1 MDDILSAS
9 EGFEVPLAF
18 LTSLGIGLLLG
29 LQRQRTPSAKAGLRT
44 FALVAVLGTV
54 AGLIADITAEAWVI
68 SAGLVL
74 VGVMIIAAYRHD
86 DPLAS
91 APSPARGEEG
101 AETPRE
107 GAEADSGTT
116 TVVAV
121 LLCYGLGV
129 MVWYGQSQ
137 LAAAIAIVATAL
149 LQFKAELHGLTERLS
164 RHDVTS
170 ILQFGVLSFI
180 VLPLLPDEGYGPY
193 GALNPYHIWLMVVL
207 VSGISLAGYLALR
220 LLGGRQSMLLVGL
233 SGGLVSSTAT
243 TLVFARQARQ
253 QPGLADLSGAI
264 IAVSSL
270 MVLVRLMVVC
280 AVVAPAA
287 IGIVLALF
295 GGALLVGVAPLAWR
309 LRAPVGRTGFKVPDL
324 GNPAQLHIAIGF
336 GVLFAIVLLG
346 AAWLS
351 QRIGSEGLYALA
363 LASGPIDMDAITLST
378 LRLFADGRITAQV
391 AATAIGL
398 AYLAATAFKV
408 VIVAVAGDRRLFKSW
423 GAVLAAPAAAV
434 AVGLALLA

>member
-1 MDDILSAS
+1 MVDDILSAS
-9 EGFEVPLAF
+9 EGFELPLVF

-54 AGLIADITAEAWVI
+54 AGLIADITAETWVI

-74 VGVMIIAAYRHD
+74 SGLMIIAAYRHD
-86 DPLAS
+86 D
-91 APSPARGEEG
+91 EG
-101 AETPRE
+101 P
-107 GAEADSGTT
+107 EADSGTT

-149 LQFKAELHGLTERLS
+149 LQFKAELHGLSERLS
-164 RHDVTS
+164 RQDVAS

-180 VLPLLPDEGYGPY
+180 ILPLLPNEGYGPY

-220 LLGGRQSMLLVGL
+220 LLGGRESMLLVGI

-280 AVVAPAA
+280 AVVAPGVIAHT
-287 IGIVLALF
+287 LPLF
-295 GGALLVGVAPLAWR
+295 GGALLLGAAPVAWR
-309 LRAPVGRTGFKVPDL
+309 MRSPAGRAELSVPDL
-324 GNPAQLHIAIGF
+324 GNPAQLRIALGF
-336 GVLFAIVLLG
+336 GA
-346 AAWLS
+346 
-351 QRIGSEGLYALA
+351 LYALVLTGSAWMSDLAGTGGLYGLA
-363 LASGPIDMDAITLST
+363 LVSGLVDIDAITLSS
-378 LRLFADGRITAQV
+378 LGLFRDGRIAVVV

-398 AYLAATAFKV
+398 AYLAATAFKL
-408 VIVAVAGDRRLFKSW
+408 VIVAVVADPRVLKRW
-423 GAVLAAPAAAV
+423 GAVLATPAAAV
-434 AVGLALLA
+434 AAGLLLLG

>member
-9 EGFEVPLAF
+9 EGFEIPLAF

-44 FALVAVLGTV
+44 FALVAVLGSV
-54 AGLIADITAEAWVI
+54 AGLVAEITAESWVI
-68 SAGLVL
+68 SSGLVL
-74 VGVMIIAAYRHD
+74 VGLMIIAAYHQN
-86 DPLAS
+86 
-91 APSPARGEEG
+91 EEG
-101 AETPRE
+101 P
-107 GAEADSGTT
+107 EADSGTT

-149 LQFKAELHGLTERLS
+149 LQFKAELHGLSERLS
-164 RHDVTS
+164 RHDVAS

-180 VLPLLPDEGYGPY
+180 ILPLLPNERYGPY

-220 LLGGRQSMLLVGL
+220 LLGGRQSTVLVGL

-243 TLVFARQARQ
+243 TLVFSRQARV
-253 QPGLADLSGAI
+253 QPGLADVSGAI

-280 AVVAPAA
+280 SVVAPAA
-287 IGIVLALF
+287 VTMLLPLF
-295 GGALLVGVAPLAWR
+295 GGALLIGAVPVAWR
-309 LRAPVGRTGFKVPDL
+309 LRMPAGGAEFAALDL
-324 GNPAQLHIAIGF
+324 GNPAQLRVALGF
-336 GVLFAIVLLG
+336 GALYAAVLAG
-346 AAWLS
+346 SAWM
-351 QRIGSEGLYALA
+351 SEQAGTGGLYGLA
-363 LASGPIDMDAITLST
+363 LASGLVDIDAITLSS
-378 LRLFADGRITAQV
+378 LGLFTEGRITVTV

-398 AYLAATAFKV
+398 AYLASTAFKLA
-408 VIVAVAGDRRLFKSW
+408 IVGVAGDRRMLKRW
-423 GAVLAAPAAAV
+423 GAVLAVPAAAV
-434 AVGLALLA
+434 AAGLLLLA

>member
-1 MDDILSAS
+1 
-9 EGFEVPLAF
+9 
-18 LTSLGIGLLLG
+18 
-29 LQRQRTPSAKAGLRT
+29 
-44 FALVAVLGTV
+44 
-54 AGLIADITAEAWVI
+54 VI

-74 VGVMIIAAYRHD
+74 VGLMIIAAYRQD
-86 DPLAS
+86 D
-91 APSPARGEEG
+91 EG
-101 AETPRE
+101 P
-107 GAEADSGTT
+107 EADSGTT

-164 RHDVTS
+164 RQDLTS

-180 VLPLLPDEGYGPY
+180 ILPLLPDEGYGPY

-220 LLGGRQSMLLVGL
+220 LLGGRQSMLLVGV

-253 QPGLADLSGAI
+253 QPGLADLGGAI

-280 AVVAPAA
+280 AVVAPGAVAAA
-287 IGIVLALF
+287 IPLF
-295 GGALLVGVAPLAWR
+295 GGALLLGAAPVAWR
-309 LRAPVGRTGFKVPDL
+309 LRAPLDRPGFKLPEL
-324 GNPAQLHIAIGF
+324 GNPAQLRIALGF
-336 GVLFAIVLLG
+336 GALYAIVLTG
-346 AAWLS
+346 AAWIS
-351 QRIGSEGLYALA
+351 AQAGSGGLYGLA
-363 LASGPIDMDAITLST
+363 LASGLVDIDAITLSSLGL
-378 LRLFADGRITAQV
+378 LRNGRIGVVV
-391 AATAIGL
+391 AVTAIGL
-398 AYLAATAFKV
+398 AYLAATGFKLLV
-408 VIVAVAGDRRLFKSW
+408 VAVAGDRRMLKRW
-423 GAVLAAPAAAV
+423 GGVLAVPAVAV
-434 AVGLALLA
+434 AVGLLLLV

>member
-9 EGFEVPLAF
+9 EGFEIPLVF

-54 AGLIADITAEAWVI
+54 AGLIADITAESWVI
-68 SAGLVL
+68 AAGLVL
-74 VGVMIIAAYRHD
+74 VGAMIIAAYRQ
-86 DPLAS
+86 
-91 APSPARGEEG
+91 GEE
-101 AETPRE
+101 AP
-107 GAEADSGTT
+107 EADSGTT

-164 RHDVTS
+164 RQDVTS

-180 VLPLLPDEGYGPY
+180 ILPLLPDESYGPH

-220 LLGGRQSMLLVGL
+220 LLGGRQSMLLVGI

-243 TLVFARQARQ
+243 TLVFARQARL
-253 QPGLADLSGAI
+253 QPDLADVSGAI

-270 MVLVRLMVVC
+270 MVLVRLVVVC
-280 AVVAPAA
+280 AVVAPDALVTMLPLFGSGLLL
-287 IGIVLALF
+287 GIVP
-295 GGALLVGVAPLAWR
+295 VAYR
-309 LRAPVGRTGFKVPDL
+309 LRTSVVRGEFQALEL
-324 GNPAQLHIAIGF
+324 GNPVQLRVALGF
-336 GVLFAIVLLG
+336 GALFAIVLVG
-346 AAWLS
+346 SAWLS
-351 QRIGSEGLYALA
+351 EQAGSGGLYGLA
-363 LASGPIDMDAITLST
+363 LLSGMVDIDAITLSS
-378 LRLFADGRITAQV
+378 LGLFRDGRIGV
-391 AATAIGL
+391 AVATIAIGL
-398 AYLAATAFKV
+398 AALAATAFKLA
-408 VIVAVAGDRRLFKSW
+408 IVAVAGDRRILRRW
-423 GAVLAAPAAAV
+423 GAVLMAPAAALI
-434 AVGLALLA
+434 AGLLFLARTPIPA